1 MPYQVLADNSGAVP
15 VTVTCTRSARARS
28 SGVIFAMLS
37 SDLSGAAPLQSGCP
51 TWPSEYRL
59 VSGSLSC
66 KAEGAGGDEGRE
78 IVEVAHSARRCR
90 RRPAARCAVVVNRKH
105 PRWKVRQR

>member
-1 MPYQVLADNSGAVP
+1 
-15 VTVTCTRSARARS
+15 
-28 SGVIFAMLS
+28 MLS

-66 KAEGAGGDEGRE
+66 KSEGT
-78 IVEVAHSARRCR
+78 
-90 RRPAARCAVVVNRKH
+90 
-105 PRWKVRQR
+105 